1 MANDDAVSR
10 PKKNEYTVTMLSD
23 ADAGEVLTLQRAA
36 YVTEAQAHHDLDLP
50 PLTQSLEELRAE
62 LNDPDV
68 AALGVREDSRLVGAV
83 RLRRIGS
90 AVELGRL
97 TVVPDCQG
105 KGVGSFLLGEA
116 ETVFPD
122 AREMQL
128 FTGEHSTANM
138 RLYERSGY
146 VETGRTPVGDY
157 SIVHL
162 AKALS

>member
-1 MANDDAVSR
+1 MSYS
-10 PKKNEYTVTMLSD
+10 P
-23 ADAGEVLTLQRAA
+23 
-36 YVTEAQAHHDLDLP
+36 
-50 PLTQSLEELRAE
+50 
-62 LNDPDV
+62 
-68 AALGVREDSRLVGAV
+68 
-83 RLRRIGS
+83 
-90 AVELGRL
+90 
-97 TVVPDCQG
+97 G

-128 FTGEHSTANM
+128 FTGEHSTANI